1 MAAKYSRPILSR
13 SASGWDYDPIRFTT
27 SLANERPAYR
37 VYQTFLLL
45 RHRWLPRIMLFLSYH
60 TSSYRRAIGAANM
73 AGPCSFSLVWLS
85 HGT

>member
-13 SASGWDYDPIRFTT
+13 SASGWDYDPIRFPT
-27 SLANERPAYR
+27 SLANELPAYR
-37 VYQTFLLL
+37 VYHTFLVPI
-45 RHRWLPRIMLFLSYH
+45 RRWLPRIMLFLSYH
-60 TSSYRRAIGAANM
+60 TSSYCRATGAANM